1 MVAVIFAK
9 KICQFKSCLKA
20 HLHWQSFFFKLS
32 VPAKDDRWY
41 CPFLDHVGWC
51 DRYEND
57 PICVALPKV
66 AKASK
71 EISPYILQ
79 LLWLPSVLPK
89 RLANLN
95 PAFRLIYISKVFFSN
110 CRCQRQMTD
119 STVLAWTTLVDATDM
134 KMILFVLLYPR
145 WPRQALRFHL
155 TFDNCCGCSHFCQK
169 ERPI

>member
-1 MVAVIFAK
+1 M
-9 KICQFKSCLKA
+9 
-20 HLHWQSFFFKLS
+20 FFYKLS
-32 VPAKDDRWY
+32 VPATDDRQY
-41 CPFLDHVGWC
+41 CPCLHHLGWC

-79 LLWLPSVLPK
+79 LLWLLSVLPK

-95 PAFRLIYISKVFFSN
+95 PALRLIYIGKVFVPN

-119 STVLAWTTLVDATDM
+119 ITVLALANLGDATDM
-134 KMILFVLLYPR
+134 KMILFVLHCPR
-145 WPRQALRFHL
+145 WPRQARIFHHKIC
-155 TFDNCCGCSHFCQK
+155 NCCSCSHFCRK
-169 ERPI
+169 DWPIKILP